1 MSDFQIFPLFAWSG
15 AQNAGKDF
23 RILIVGGNSEDQ
35 SVPPIEIVDLKSF
48 IFEST
53 EDRIMNLLN
62 GYYKASLKDPV
73 FGTMT
78 PYGEAHMALV
88 KKYCD

>member
-1 MSDFQIFPLFAWSG
+1 M
-15 AQNAGKDF
+15 
-23 RILIVGGNSEDQ
+23 
-35 SVPPIEIVDLKSF
+35 VDLKSY

-53 EDRIMNLLN
+53 EDRILNLLN
-62 GYYKASLKDPV
+62 GYYRASLKEPV